1 MGRRN
6 VHSSPRLLADLH
18 PYVRAGSLDHGR
30 ETLARTGRPRKPG
43 GENPTSGV
51 GPEGGETPRSSLG
64 READPIPGTLVL

>member
-6 VHSSPRLLADLH
+6 VHSSPRFPADLH
-18 PYVRAGSLDHGR
+18 QKVMAVTRDHGR
-30 ETLARTGRPRKPG
+30 ETVARTGRPRKPG
-43 GENPTSGV
+43 GGNPTSGV